1 MSNKKYIVYLGCSG
15 FPYGMA
21 EVQKM
26 ILISKSLVLTGNAVT
41 VISRRGLHKIESH
54 PDLKVIGNYQGIDY
68 VYTSGSPFRSD
79 SFFVR
84 NFLKIKAI
92 VNEYLTLRKMKKN
105 NQLDYAIISTNNY
118 YHVLYYSFLSK
129 VCRFKT
135 ILNYVEYYPGQK
147 KKWYK
152 FAKRLNDQ
160 LYDRYGPQLC
170 DFNFPI
176 SDFLIRNFQ
185 KVVPDKKYLKIPVLT
200 DIERY
205 NGIEIKAGQKYILF
219 CGDAAYDEIIKFN
232 INAFERLNDTSIFL
246 YLVIGGSESDKQGVK
261 DFIANSSC
269 KDRIRFLTR
278 LTDKELS
285 TYNKNAIALLI
296 PLRPTQ
302 QDEARF
308 PHKIGEYLASGT
320 PVISTNYGEVK
331 HYFKDMED
339 MLIADSYDINLFA
352 DRMQFVVDNP
362 ELAEKIGIKGKNIVK
377 NFFDYRAMGIV
388 INEFL
393 NTGLGR
399 QPVQTQIKEQTKLKI
414 LLKDL
419 EK

>member
-1 MSNKKYIVYLGCSG
+1 MPDIKELSDWKLTALLLTVSTITIKNTGYIKIMSNKKYIVYLGCSG

-79 SFFVR
+79 SIFVR

-160 LYDRYGPQLC
+160 L
-170 DFNFPI
+170 
-176 SDFLIRNFQ
+176 
-185 KVVPDKKYLKIPVLT
+185 
-200 DIERY
+200 
-205 NGIEIKAGQKYILF
+205 
-219 CGDAAYDEIIKFN
+219 
-232 INAFERLNDTSIFL
+232 
-246 YLVIGGSESDKQGVK
+246 
-261 DFIANSSC
+261 
-269 KDRIRFLTR
+269 
-278 LTDKELS
+278 
-285 TYNKNAIALLI
+285 
-296 PLRPTQ
+296 
-302 QDEARF
+302 
-308 PHKIGEYLASGT
+308 
-320 PVISTNYGEVK
+320 
-331 HYFKDMED
+331 
-339 MLIADSYDINLFA
+339 
-352 DRMQFVVDNP
+352 
-362 ELAEKIGIKGKNIVK
+362 
-377 NFFDYRAMGIV
+377 
-388 INEFL
+388 
-393 NTGLGR
+393 
-399 QPVQTQIKEQTKLKI
+399 
-414 LLKDL
+414 
-419 EK
+419 